1 MAEEVNIGEGVH
13 PETSQ
18 DTESVDTQSQ
28 TKPGDPLEGN
38 EELQKTLYSLYIK
51 CVSEDRYPRLVEVKD
66 VKQAEFYWG
75 GRQYVWWS
83 TQDKSWQLPN
93 QAQAVNYGDLNLDDM
108 PRFEFVTNIYQAR
121 GLMVI
126 GAVAGAPPRVRFFP
140 ADADNA
146 ADLETADGR
155 TKLAR
160 LIQRWNPVQKM
171 LQEEVYHAWTGGF
184 IAYWTRYVGD
194 GEKFGVDSLDIL
206 SEGSEDTGD
215 TILCPQCG
223 WASPADQAMPPIPC
237 PECGNELTADDIVP
251 GEPIPMPEDG
261 GTIDAPKGR
270 QVISVYGALNCK
282 RPQHVQDQSE
292 FHYFAIERE
301 VHYSTLRAA
310 FDEKADEIKPGL
322 AFGADDSFE
331 RNARLSVAE
340 NTKLLTQ
347 TGSAQSALCTYAVV
361 WFRPSSFW
369 MIDDKAKREELLQL
383 FPRGC
388 RVELCGSTYLKSEA
402 QSMDDCVVT
411 THVMPGRGQH
421 RPGIGTA
428 MLSIQDRV
436 NTFSNIEAETY
447 EYGIPITYRA
457 SDTWNADADED
468 QRSAPGLE
476 VEVYLQPGAQIQNR
490 IMQVRADT
498 ASPTMQA
505 HEQQLMGPVSDEI
518 SGAYPALSGASAP
531 GSTPETLGQQAM
543 QRDQAMGRMGVF
555 YVNLKQA
562 HADILTL
569 ACRTLE
575 QNIDGVV
582 KSPVLGDSGDFESDS
597 VDVTAMEGEAEAYPE
612 GDENFPELWNQQ
624 RATMTQIMDSPFG
637 PQLVKEADN
646 AELFGKLTGIPD
658 LKIPGVDS
666 RRKQL
671 KEIGEI
677 IKSLT
682 PTEQQPMGGVPMVE
696 VDPEVDEHEVE
707 AGTCKSYL
715 NSSKG
720 QKLKLENPMAWM
732 AIKQHMQQH
741 LQAIP
746 QPPPPTKPLSE
757 TFTTNFKDIPP
768 EGQAQLLAKMGIE
781 LTPQDFINKVM
792 LEKAAKPEPKPMPG
806 QPPSGEKG
814 PSNA

>member
-1 MAEEVNIGEGVH
+1 MADTNQLDVAA
-13 PETSQ
+13 SQ
-18 DTESVDTQSQ
+18 DTGSDTQDTATA
-28 TKPGDPLEGN
+28 TKPGDPLDGDSDS
-38 EELQKTLYSLYIK
+38 QKLLYDLYIK
-51 CVSEDRYPRLVEVKD
+51 CVAEDRYPRLIEVKD
-66 VKQAEFYWG
+66 VKQAENYWA
-75 GRQYVWWS
+75 GRQYEWWS
-83 TQDKSWQLPN
+83 KSSKSWQLPSA
-93 QAQAVNYGDLNLDDM
+93 AQTGYGDLDLDDM
-108 PRFEFVTNIYQAR
+108 PRFQFVTNIYQAR

-140 ADADNA
+140 ADADSA

-184 IAYWTRYVGD
+184 ITYWARYVGD

-215 TILCPQCG
+215 TLLCPQCG
-223 WASPADQAMPPIPC
+223 WAAPADTAEPPVPC
-237 PECGNELTADDIVP
+237 PDCGNELTVDDIVP

-261 GTIDAPKGR
+261 GTVDAPKGR
-270 QVISVYGALNCK
+270 EVISVFGALNCK

-347 TGSAQSALCTYAVV
+347 SGNAQANLCTYAVV
-361 WFRPSSFW
+361 WFRPSAFW
-369 MIDDKAKREELLQL
+369 MIDDKGKRAKLLEK

-402 QSMDDCVVT
+402 QSMDDCIVT

-421 RPGIGTA
+421 RNAIGTS

-457 SDTWNADADED
+457 SDTFASEADED
-468 QRSAPGLE
+468 QRAAPGLE
-476 VEVYLQPGAQIQNR
+476 VEIALQPGQQIQNR

-518 SGAYPALSGASAP
+518 SGAYPALSGAQ
-531 GSTPETLGQQAM
+531 GESTPDTLGQQAM

-569 ACRTLE
+569 ACRDLE
-575 QNIDGVV
+575 QNIDGIV

-597 VDVTAMEGEAEAYPE
+597 IDITAMEGEAEAYPE

-624 RATMTQIMDSPFG
+624 RATMMQIMDSPYG
-637 PQLVKEADN
+637 AKLVEEPET
-646 AELFGKLTGIPD
+646 AELFTKLTGIPE
-658 LKIPGVDS
+658 LKMPGSDS

-677 IKSLT
+677 IKALT
-682 PTEQQPMGGVPMVE
+682 PTEESPMGGTPMVE
-696 VDPEVDEHEVE
+696 VDPDVDNNEVE
-707 AGTCKSYL
+707 AATCKSFL
-715 NSSKG
+715 NSAKG
-720 QKLKLENPMAWM
+720 VTLKQQNPMAWL
-732 AIKQHMQQH
+732 AIKQHMMQH
-741 LQAIP
+741 VQAIP
-746 QPPPPTKPLSE
+746 KPPEPEKPLSE
-757 TFTTNFKDIPP
+757 SFTLTGKDIPP
-768 EGQAQLLAKMGIE
+768 EAIAQILAKYGI
-781 LTPQDFINKVM
+781 TVGPQDFINKAM
-792 LEKAAKPEPKPMPG
+792 LDKASKPTPKPPLPPG
-806 QPPSGEKG
+806 SAPAPKG
-814 PSNA
+814 APNV

>member
-1 MAEEVNIGEGVH
+1 MATDDNLEMNNTVG
-13 PETSQ
+13 Q
-18 DTESVDTQSQ
+18 DTESVDTSSA

-38 EELQKTLYSLYIK
+38 EELQKCLYTLYLK

-66 VKQAEFYWG
+66 VKQAEYYWG

-83 TQDKSWQLPN
+83 SNDKTWQLPS
-93 QAQAVNYGDLNLDDM
+93 QAQAVNYGDLNIDDQ

-140 ADADNA
+140 SDADNA

-160 LIQRWNPVQKM
+160 LIQRWNPPQKM
-171 LQEEVYHAWTGGF
+171 LQEETYHAWTGGF

-194 GEKFGVDSLDIL
+194 GEKFGTDSLAL
-206 SEGSEDTGD
+206 LTESEEATNDTL
-215 TILCPQCG
+215 LCPQCG
-223 WASPADQAMPPIPC
+223 WSAPANQAEPPVPC
-237 PECGNELTADDIVP
+237 PECGHELTADDIVP
-251 GEPIPMPEDG
+251 GEPIPVPEDG

-270 QVISVYGALNCK
+270 QVISVFGALNCK

-292 FHYFAIERE
+292 YHYFGIERE

-331 RNARLSVAE
+331 RNARLAVAE

-347 TGSAQSALCTYAVV
+347 TGSAQAALCTYAVV
-361 WFRPSSFW
+361 WFRPSAFW
-369 MIDDKAKREELLQL
+369 MIDDKVKRQELLEL

-411 THVMPGRGQH
+411 CHVMPGRGQH
-421 RPGIGTA
+421 RPAIGTS

-457 SDTWNADADED
+457 SDTFNGDANED
-468 QRSAPGLE
+468 QRAAPGLE
-476 VEVYLQPGAQIQNR
+476 VEVALQPNQQIQNR
-490 IMQVRADT
+490 IMQVRADA
-498 ASPTMQA
+498 ASSTMQA
-505 HEQQLMGPVSDEI
+505 HEQALMGPVSDEI
-518 SGAYPALSGASAP
+518 SGAYPALSGAAAP

-543 QRDQAMGRMGVF
+543 QRDQAMGRMGIF

-569 ACRTLE
+569 ACRDLE
-575 QNIDGVV
+575 QHVDGVI
-582 KSPVLGDSGDFESDS
+582 KSPVLGDSGDFESDA

-624 RATMTQIMDSPFG
+624 RATLMQIMDSPYG
-637 PQLVKEADN
+637 QPLAQDPEN
-646 AELFGKLTGIPD
+646 AELILKLTGIPD
-658 LKIPGVDS
+658 LKNPNAGP
-666 RRKQL
+666 RRKAL
-671 KEIGEI
+671 KAIADI
-677 IKSLT
+677 IKALT
-682 PTEQQPMGGVPMVE
+682 PTEDQPMGGVPMVE
-696 VDPEVDEHEVE
+696 PDDSDFHDVE
-707 AGTCKSYL
+707 AATCKWYL
-715 NSSKG
+715 NDAKG
-720 QKLKLENPMAWM
+720 QKLKRENPLAWQ
-732 AIKQHMQQH
+732 AIKQYMQAQS
-741 LQAIP
+741 AMIP
-746 QPPPPTKPLSE
+746 KPPPPTKPLSE
-757 TFTTNFKDIPP
+757 TFTTNFKDLPP
-768 EGQAQLLAKMGIE
+768 AAQQQVLAQLGIN
-781 LTPQDFINKVM
+781 LTPQDFIDKVM
-792 LEKAAKPEPKPMPG
+792 LDKAAKPAPKPMPN
-806 QPPSGEKG
+806 QLHPQGEG
-814 PSNA
+814 A

>member
-1 MAEEVNIGEGVH
+1 V
-13 PETSQ
+13 PDDTSLGLDERQDQQ
-18 DTESVDTQSQ
+18 DTASTDTSR
-28 TKPGDPLEGN
+28 TKPGDPLEGQ
-38 EELQKTLYSLYIK
+38 EDVQKELYQLYIK
-51 CVSEDRYPRLVEVKD
+51 CVGEDRFPRLVEVKD

-75 GRQYVWWS
+75 GRQYIWWS
-83 TQDKSWQLPN
+83 SQDKTWQLPS

-126 GAVAGAPPRVRFFP
+126 GAVAGAPPRIRFFP
-140 ADADNA
+140 DDPDDSD
-146 ADLETADGR
+146 DLETADGR
-155 TKLAR
+155 TKLSK
-160 LIQRWNPVQKM
+160 LIERWNPVQKM

-184 IAYWTRYVGD
+184 VAYWTRYVSDSDKYGT
-194 GEKFGVDSLDIL
+194 DSLSL
-206 SEGSEDTGD
+206 LGMEEEETEDTL
-215 TILCPQCG
+215 LCPNCG
-223 WASPADQAMPPIPC
+223 WSAPAMEAAPPVPC
-237 PECGNELTADDIVP
+237 PECGHLLNSDDIIP
-251 GEPIPMPEDG
+251 GEPIPVPEDS
-261 GTIDAPKGR
+261 GTIEAPRGR
-270 QVISVYGALNCK
+270 EVISIFGALNCK

-292 FHYFAIERE
+292 YHYFSIERE
-301 VHYSTLRAA
+301 IHYSTLRAA
-310 FDEKADEIKPGL
+310 FSEKADEIKPGL

-347 TGSAQSALCTYAVV
+347 TGSAQAALCTYAIV
-361 WFRPSSFW
+361 WFRPSAFW
-369 MIDDKAKREELLQL
+369 MIDDKVMREKLQET

-421 RPGIGTA
+421 RNAIGTS

-457 SDTWNADADED
+457 SDTFASEANED
-468 QRSAPGLE
+468 QRAAPGLE
-476 VEVYLQPGAQIQNR
+476 IEVQLNPQQQIQNR

-498 ASPTMQA
+498 ASLTMQA
-505 HEQQLMGPVSDEI
+505 HEQALFGPVSDMI
-518 SGAYPALSGASAP
+518 SGAFPAVSGAASEQ
-531 GSTPETLGQQAM
+531 TPETLGQQAM

-569 ACRTLE
+569 ACKDLE
-575 QNIDGVV
+575 QHTEGTVQI
-582 KSPVLGDSGDFESDS
+582 STLGSTGDFESES
-597 VDVTAMEGEAEAYPE
+597 VDVTALQGDANAYPE

-624 RATMTQIMDSPFG
+624 RVTMQQIMDSPYG
-637 PQLVKEADN
+637 PQLAGEPDN

-658 LKIPGVDS
+658 LKIPGIDA

-682 PTEQQPMGGVPMVE
+682 PTEMNPMGGVPLVE
-696 VDPEVDEHEVE
+696 VDPETDEHPIE
-707 AGTCKSYL
+707 AQTCKSYL
-715 NSSKG
+715 NGHKG
-720 QKLKLENPMAWM
+720 QQLKRENPMAWQ
-732 AIKQHMQQH
+732 AIKAHMAQH
-741 LQAIP
+741 QALIP
-746 QPPPPTKPLSE
+746 KPEPPTKPLSE

-768 EGQAQLLAKMGIE
+768 EGQAQILAKLGIN

-792 LEKAAKPEPKPMPG
+792 LEKAGKPTPKPPQAG
-806 QPPSGEKG
+806 EPPKG
-814 PSNA
+814 AQ